1 MGHGCGRMVELTV
14 SPAPHATA
22 DDPSHRYYPAL
33 AHLQN
38 VGIVDTANAVK
49 VVEGLNDPR
58 YSKARA
64 QLALGARVVDRE
76 LVCPDCIA
84 SYLRRVAAAVT
95 RRCFGD
101 LLDDAGKL
109 VAVAASVDK
118 ACDVFVEVL
127 VQPKK
132 VDGQIQY
139 TKVEAGRRACDV
151 WKDAGSS

>member
-1 MGHGCGRMVELTV
+1 MFVNLHD
-14 SPAPHATA
+14 AP
-22 DDPSHRYYPAL
+22 SSLLSL
-33 AHLQN
+33 AAFCPRFR
-38 VGIVDTANAVK
+38 IVDTANAIK

-84 SYLRRVAAAVT
+84 SYLRRVAAAVA

-109 VAVAASVDK
+109 AAVAASVDG
-118 ACDVFVEVL
+118 ACDVFMEVL

>member
-1 MGHGCGRMVELTV
+1 MPIFSSSAFRQKLRVFDIFV
-14 SPAPHATA
+14 IS
-22 DDPSHRYYPAL
+22 SVR
-33 AHLQN
+33 
-38 VGIVDTANAVK
+38 
-49 VVEGLNDPR
+49 EGLNDPR

-101 LLDDAGKL
+101 VLDDAGKL
-109 VAVAASVDK
+109 AAVAASVDG
-118 ACDVFVEVL
+118 ACDAFMEVL

-132 VDGQIQY
+132 VDGQVQY

>member
-1 MGHGCGRMVELTV
+1 MVW
-14 SPAPHATA
+14 
-22 DDPSHRYYPAL
+22 
-33 AHLQN
+33 
-38 VGIVDTANAVK
+38 VDC
-49 VVEGLNDPR
+49 LD
-58 YSKARA
+58 
-64 QLALGARVVDRE
+64 GASDR
-76 LVCPDCIA
+76 
-84 SYLRRVAAAVT
+84 RRVRTLVRSIVLPRPFKGIYLFYVASFGPSDVQFIPFDHITDGVFDVVT

-109 VAVAASVDK
+109 AAEAASVDE

-151 WKDAGSS
+151 WKDAGPS